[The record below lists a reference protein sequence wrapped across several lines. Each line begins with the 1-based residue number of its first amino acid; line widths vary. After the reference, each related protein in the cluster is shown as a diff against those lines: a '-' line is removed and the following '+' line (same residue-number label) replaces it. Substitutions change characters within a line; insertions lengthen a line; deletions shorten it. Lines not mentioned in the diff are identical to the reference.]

1 MSSVTSVLGCAKC
14 LCSANIVGGNIVLAL
29 NLFGRHASGKTAKD
43 DPDRNSGVPYHG
55 IAMTNHRVNRDP
67 IVGYHCL
74 LRCVSRG

>member
-1 MSSVTSVLGCAKC
+1 MSSVTSVLGCPKC
-14 LCSANIVGGNIVLAL
+14 FCGANIVGGNIVFAL
-29 NLFGRHASGKTAKD
+29 NLFARHAPGKTAKN
-43 DPDRNSGVPYHG
+43 DPDQNSGIPYHG